1 MTGKLKNIATLWTL
15 DVFQLDIYNKLYLS
29 VQDPDRKLCN
39 ILITFSTVL
48 KGNYTVFEV
57 HQKGTDSCHIWLNV
71 MLCLFL
77 INFNFALKDT
87 VDLEN

>member
-39 ILITFSTVL
+39 IQITFSTVL

-57 HQKGTDSCHIWLNV
+57 HQKSTDSYHIWLNV